1 MRKLPEGEERERGRM
16 NTCICSAES
25 LCSSP
30 ETIIMLLIGYIPIQ
44 KKMYKTYKKIAT
56 PVMARFLTS
65 FPSVLYLS
73 YS

>member
-16 NTCICSAES
+16 NTCVCSAEF

-30 ETIIMLLIGYIPIQ
+30 ENYHNVVNWLYSNT